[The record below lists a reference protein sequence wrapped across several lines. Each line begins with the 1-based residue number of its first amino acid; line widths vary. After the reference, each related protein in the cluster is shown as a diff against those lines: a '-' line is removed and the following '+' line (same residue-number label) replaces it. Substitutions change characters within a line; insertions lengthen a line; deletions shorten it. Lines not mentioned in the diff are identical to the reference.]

1 MTFNVHVENL
11 KIWFRKRGDPDNL
24 IKEQVEKALIFLF
37 FYFLFFLHTL
47 FQFGLII
54 APIQDTGLINAKY
67 NNTLYGT
74 IIIWYNK

>member
-1 MTFNVHVENL
+1 MTLMCTL
-11 KIWFRKRGDPDNL
+11 KTLKYGFVKGEILTILLRNRLKRP
-24 IKEQVEKALIFLF
+24 LF
-37 FYFLFFLHTL
+37 FYFFFIFFFLHTL